1 MVGGGNV
8 ERPTVVIAE
17 SIAEA
22 GINSLRETCD
32 VDIVIGRDREEVI
45 SRLRDANALIVRSA
59 TAVDSEMIAAG
70 PRLQVIGRAG
80 IGVDNID
87 VAAATDAGVLVV
99 NAPTANTISAAE
111 HTMAMLLAQARRV
124 PEADASLRAGRWDR
138 KELQGVE
145 LHGKTLGILGLG
157 KIGTLVAQRAAAFGM
172 NVLAYDPF
180 VGPDRARRLGV
191 ELGDLD
197 TVIVRADFLT
207 VHLPRNRETE
217 GLIGEETIAKMK
229 PTASIINVARGGIVD
244 EQALARAIER
254 GDLAGAAIDV
264 FAVEPPIESPLFGL
278 PQVVVTPHLG
288 ASTREAQ
295 DKAGIAVA
303 ESVARALRGELVLSA
318 VNLDLGPDVSDEML
332 PFLTLAERLGAIFV
346 CQAKGLPGTLEL
358 CSRGRIS
365 EDPVHPLAL
374 SVLKGS
380 LAQVSEGAVSYVNA
394 PVLAAAH
401 GLTVTE
407 ESHPDTR
414 GYQSVVHLAG
424 TVDGVER
431 SVAGTVLARRGPVL
445 IEVDGYEIEIPITD
459 HMLLVRNADVPGVI
473 GRVGSFLG
481 DLGVNISN
489 MVVGRNPEGHAAM
502 MGISLD
508 QPLDEDQI
516 EELLGVDGVRAARY
530 VDLT

>member
-1 MVGGGNV
+1 VN
-8 ERPTVVIAE
+8 RPTVVIAE

-32 VDIVIGRDREEVI
+32 VEMAVGEDRTRI
-45 SRLRDANALIVRSA
+45 IALLSGANAIIVRSA
-59 TAVDSEMIAAG
+59 TVVDAEMIDAAPG
-70 PRLQVIGRAG
+70 LQVIGRAG

-87 VAAATDAGVLVV
+87 VDAATAAGVLVV
-99 NAPTANTISAAE
+99 NAPNANTISAAE
-111 HTMAMLLAQARRV
+111 HTMAVLLAQARRV
-124 PEADASLRAGRWDR
+124 PEADASLRAGRWVR
-138 KELQGVE
+138 KDLQGVE

-172 NVLAYDPF
+172 SVVAYDPF

-191 ELGDLD
+191 ELSDLD

-217 GLIGEETIAKMK
+217 GLIGEEAIAKMK

-244 EQALARAIER
+244 ERALADAIEQGR
-254 GDLAGAAIDV
+254 LAGAAIDV
-264 FAVEPPIESPLFGL
+264 FAVEPATDSPLFAL

-295 DKAGIAVA
+295 DKAGTAVA

-332 PFLTLAERLGAIFV
+332 PFLSLAERLGAIFV
-346 CQAKGLPGTLEL
+346 RQAKGLPGTLDL
-358 CSRGRIS
+358 CARGRIA
-365 EDPVHPLAL
+365 EDSVRPLTL

-380 LAQVSEGAVSYVNA
+380 LAQVSAEAVSYVNA
-394 PVLAAAH
+394 PMLAAAH
-401 GLTVTE
+401 GLTVVE
-407 ESHPDTR
+407 ESYPDTE
-414 GYQSVVHLAG
+414 GYQSVVHLSG

-431 SVAGTVLARRGPVL
+431 SVAGTILAGKGPVL
-445 IEVDGYEIEIPITD
+445 IEVDGYEIEISITD
-459 HMLLVRNADVPGVI
+459 HMLLVRNDDVPGVI
-473 GRVGSFLG
+473 GRVGTFLG
-481 DLGVNISN
+481 DREVNISN
-489 MVVGRNPEGHAAM
+489 MAVGRSPEGYAAM

-508 QPLDEDQI
+508 QPLGEDQI
-516 EELLGVDGVRAARY
+516 EDLMNVEGILAARY
-530 VDLT
+530 VDLA